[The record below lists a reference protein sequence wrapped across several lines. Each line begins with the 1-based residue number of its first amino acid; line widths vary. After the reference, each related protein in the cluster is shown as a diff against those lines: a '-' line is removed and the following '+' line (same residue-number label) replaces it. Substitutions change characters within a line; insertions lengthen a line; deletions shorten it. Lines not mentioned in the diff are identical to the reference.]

1 MRAERF
7 GSYSMCR
14 TVPGTPNLF
23 RLKSMIRY
31 FRLCPPPR
39 RRIEMWPWLSRPPDL
54 VSGSV
59 SDFSGVDRVIS
70 AKSETERNRELLV
83 TGLN

>member
-7 GSYSMCR
+7 GSYSISR
-14 TVPGTPNLF
+14 TTPGIPCLL

-31 FRLCPPPR
+31 FRLWPPPR
-39 RRIEMWPWLSRPPDL
+39 RRMAMWPWLSRPPL
-54 VSGSV
+54 FVSGST
-59 SDFSGVDRVIS
+59 SDFSGVVRVIS
-70 AKSETERNRELLV
+70 LKSATERKRLDAV

>member
-7 GSYSMCR
+7 GSYSISR
-14 TVPGTPNLF
+14 TVHGWPSRF

-31 FRLCPPPR
+31 FRLWPPPM
-39 RRIEMWPWLSRPPDL
+39 RRIEMWPWLSRPPL
-54 VSGSV
+54 FLIGSS
-59 SDFSGVDRVIS
+59 SDFSGVRVVIS
-70 AKSETERNRELLV
+70 EKSATERNRLLLV